1 MQSLRREQ
9 GAHVCTALDL
19 PWFRHVALQTPIAR
33 TGNIR
38 PLPQGPHVRDHP
50 LSDRALSP
58 SPQYTKVTYSLTA
71 SSARRF
77 GWGRKRG
84 REEVCVERAR
94 GYPQMRDHSP
104 ACLLERGS
112 LISLPQLPSEDRFLS
127 YCPCGPQPDTPQV
140 SPAGS
145 RAPGVEIPTL
155 MTPSNLYS
163 WEPGASLGF
172 SGPNDVS
179 RLFPRFLIIFF

>member
-1 MQSLRREQ
+1 
-9 GAHVCTALDL
+9 
-19 PWFRHVALQTPIAR
+19 
-33 TGNIR
+33 
-38 PLPQGPHVRDHP
+38 
-50 LSDRALSP
+50 
-58 SPQYTKVTYSLTA
+58 
-71 SSARRF
+71 
-77 GWGRKRG
+77 
-84 REEVCVERAR
+84 
-94 GYPQMRDHSP
+94 MRDHSP

-163 WEPGASLGF
+163 GEPGASLGF

-179 RLFPRFLIIFF
+179 RLFPRFLIIFFDAVPRAPAPAAAAAARFLLLPPPLFSTHRPNSGPWAAETTLDIFFNCRE